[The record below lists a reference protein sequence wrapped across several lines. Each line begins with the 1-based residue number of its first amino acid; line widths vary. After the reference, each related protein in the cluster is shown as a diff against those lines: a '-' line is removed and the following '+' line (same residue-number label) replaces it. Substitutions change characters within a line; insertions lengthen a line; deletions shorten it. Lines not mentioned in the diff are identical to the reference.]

1 MNKVRQGAW
10 ILLLG
15 LWGCQPAGT
24 LPATNQPSPSPTPT
38 VSPTPTPTT
47 SPSASP
53 TPTSTPTPSPTPLP
67 TVTPSPTPSP
77 TATPVPTPTP
87 QATVEPLSFSQIKVI
102 AGVDPKSADATLE
115 NGMRADKMLF
125 PSNLP
130 DLALDASGNI
140 WFLNGSNDMLGQVTA
155 EIVRNTNDS
164 GDLKYRLYW
173 QQVAN
178 LQNQGGM
185 ALDPSSGDFYVV
197 QTYQNKVV
205 RVNPKTGVI
214 TPVAGTGQ
222 QNYNGDGKAL
232 ESTLNQ
238 PSDITRDGAGNF
250 YITDTGN
257 HLIRKLTPDGR
268 LITIAGKY
276 IQDTKVTDTNN
287 DGRLDD
293 EIPTYLPV
301 GATAGDGG
309 PARDAQVKNPRTIV
323 ATADGTLY
331 FSSDSNTIRRISHDK
346 IDKYA
351 GSGNTGYN
359 GAKFRAELANFTLV
373 GDMQIGPDGLLY
385 FADSTR
391 IRRLGTQPNG
401 ELWIEDIA
409 GSSNDSDLVSALT
422 DPLKAEMKVGAMGFD
437 TAGNLYVYDVAHR
450 RLRMLERKNGN
461 S

>member
-1 MNKVRQGAW
+1 
-10 ILLLG
+10 
-15 LWGCQPAGT
+15 
-24 LPATNQPSPSPTPT
+24 
-38 VSPTPTPTT
+38 
-47 SPSASP
+47 
-53 TPTSTPTPSPTPLP
+53 
-67 TVTPSPTPSP
+67 
-77 TATPVPTPTP
+77 
-87 QATVEPLSFSQIKVI
+87 VI
-102 AGVDPKSADATLE
+102 AGIDPKSPDATLE

-125 PSNLP
+125 PTKVP
-130 DLALDASGNI
+130 DFAIDSSANI
-140 WFLNGSNDMLGQVTA
+140 WFLNGSADILGQVTA
-155 EIVRNTNDS
+155 EIIRNTTDS

-173 QQVAN
+173 QQVTN

-185 ALDPSSGDFYVV
+185 ALDPTSGDFYVV
-197 QTYQNKVV
+197 QTFQNRVVKVS
-205 RVNPKTGVI
+205 KTGTV

-232 ESTLNQ
+232 ESNLNQ
-238 PSDITRDGAGNF
+238 PTDITRDGAGNF

-268 LITIAGKY
+268 LITVAGKY
-276 IQDTKVTDTNN
+276 LQDTKVTDTNN

-293 EIPTYLPV
+293 EIPTYLPI
-301 GATAGDGG
+301 GATTGDGG
-309 PARDAQVKNPRTIV
+309 PVKDAQLKSPRTIV
-323 ATADGTLY
+323 AAADGTLY

-359 GAKFRAELANFTLV
+359 GANFRAELANFKLV

-385 FADSTR
+385 FADATR
-391 IRRLGTQPNG
+391 VRRLRTQANG

-409 GSSNDSDLVSALT
+409 GSSNDLELVSALE
-422 DPLKAEMKVGAMGFD
+422 DPLKAEMQVGPMGFD
-437 TAGNLYVYDVAHR
+437 AAGNLYVYDVAHR